1 MYHEIH
7 VIGTFSAAEGK
18 PLSAR
23 GARSGAPRG
32 AVLHAVSTYD
42 AGRRT
47 FGREGCAM
55 RVNAAAEGQLPQ
67 PIGSSLEREPCTTK
81 SM

>member
-1 MYHEIH
+1 MCGEDPCRW
-7 VIGTFSAAEGK
+7 GDFCGRGEA
-18 PLSAR
+18 PL
-23 GARSGAPRG
+23 RSRCSLRRPRG